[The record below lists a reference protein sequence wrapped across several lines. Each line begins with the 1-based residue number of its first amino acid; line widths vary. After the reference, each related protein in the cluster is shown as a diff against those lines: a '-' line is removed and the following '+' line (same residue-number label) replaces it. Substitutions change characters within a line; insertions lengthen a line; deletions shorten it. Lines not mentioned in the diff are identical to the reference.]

1 MANSLEINMA
11 VSKKQLVAVYQTIA
25 ELLLYPED
33 RDADRVANCMA
44 ELSNAPA
51 PLVEGLREFFASPR
65 SGDSN
70 EYIQV
75 LELSPPC
82 PLYLGSYMFDE
93 PKSCLGAGLSG
104 RNGYMMELAGAYR
117 HFGFEIGKGELTD
130 FVPAMAEFLAI
141 SLDNLNLDTIGLRR
155 RFVESYVKPGLEP
168 MRKALAKYDSP
179 YGLIIGALEAA
190 VDEDIALHA
199 DGPMWKIPPR
209 VGKPPTPPVISF
221 GSNRTVAPAGD
232 PI

>member
-1 MANSLEINMA
+1 MTTSPEIKMA
-11 VSKKQLVAVYQTIA
+11 VNEKQLVAAYQTIA

-33 RDADRVANCMA
+33 RDTDRIANCMA
-44 ELSNAPA
+44 ELGNAPT
-51 PLVEGLREFFASPR
+51 PLMEGLHEFLASSQ
-65 SGDSN
+65 SGDAN
-70 EYIQV
+70 EYVQV

-117 HFGFEIGKGELTD
+117 HFGFEIGEGELTD

-141 SLDNLNLDTIGLRR
+141 SLDNSGLDPIGLRR

-179 YGLIIGALEAA
+179 YGLVIGALEAA
-190 VDEDIALHA
+190 VDADIALHA
-199 DGPMWKIPPR
+199 DGPMWKVPPR